1 MTSKKKMKLY
11 TELSYIIGLV
21 ILAFGSAL
29 MVWGDLGM
37 SVVVA
42 PAYILH
48 LKLSQFWPFFSF
60 GMAEYMTQ
68 ALVLVLLGIVIRKF
82 KPIFLFSFVTAV
94 LYGLLLDG
102 ALYVVSLLPLNN
114 SFGIRL
120 LIYSLGMLLATLS
133 IAFLFRTYIA
143 PEAYEL
149 FVKEICLKWNLDIGK
164 AKTIYDCVSCVLA
177 IALSFAFFGLG
188 RFEGIK
194 VGSIITTL
202 INGSMIGLWGKVLDK
217 VFTFEDGLPLKKF
230 FQS

>member
-1 MTSKKKMKLY
+1 MTTKKKLTFY
-11 TELSYIIGLV
+11 TELSYVIGLIV
-21 ILAFGSAL
+21 LAFGSAF
-29 MVWGDLGM
+29 MAKGDFGM

-48 LKLSQFWPFFSF
+48 LKVSQYLPFFSF

-102 ALYVVSLLPLNN
+102 AVYVVSFLPINDG
-114 SFGIRL
+114 FGIRL
-120 LIYSLGMLLATLS
+120 LIYSFGMVLATLS

-164 AKTIYDCVSCVLA
+164 VKTIYDCVSCVLA
-177 IALSFAFFGLG
+177 IVLSFAFFGMG

-194 VGSIITTL
+194 VGSIITTF
-202 INGSMIGLWGKVLDK
+202 INGAIIGLWGRVLDK
-217 VFTFEDGLPLKKF
+217 VFTFKDGLPLKKF
-230 FQS
+230 FQN

>member
-1 MTSKKKMKLY
+1 MTGKKKLKFY
-11 TELSYIIGLV
+11 TELSYIVGLV
-21 ILAFGSAL
+21 ILAFGSAF
-29 MVWGDLGM
+29 MAWGDFGM

-94 LYGLLLDG
+94 LYGILLDG
-102 ALYVVSLLPLNN
+102 AVFVVSLLPL
-114 SFGIRL
+114 SGTFPIRL
-120 LIYSLGMLLATLS
+120 LMYSFGMAIATLS

-164 AKTIYDCVSCVLA
+164 VKTIYDCTSCVIA
-177 IALSFAFFGLG
+177 ITLSFAYFGFG
-188 RFEGIK
+188 QFEGIK
-194 VGSIITTL
+194 AGSIITTL
-202 INGSMIGLWGKVLDK
+202 INGTMIAMWGKALDK
-217 VFTFEDGLPLKKF
+217 LFVFEDGLKLRKY
-230 FQS
+230 FQ